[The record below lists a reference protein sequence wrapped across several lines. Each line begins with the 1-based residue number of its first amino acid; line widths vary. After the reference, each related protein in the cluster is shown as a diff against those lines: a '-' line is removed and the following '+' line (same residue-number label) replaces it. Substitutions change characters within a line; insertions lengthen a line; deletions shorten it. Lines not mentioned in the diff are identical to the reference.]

1 MTGID
6 GGPPGRRPVRSTSG
20 SPNPVGPARTVDWQP
35 RDGDW
40 TVVIMQADGAAGL
53 AVQARAGATA
63 PGLAWLAGG
72 LFTLGAILVLVGG
85 LLVVLAV
92 HGATQRPT
100 TGAASGWAP
109 PMPRGQSGRMRRPR
123 PASTGLPRMRCRR
136 AGVGR
141 RDRSGR

>member
-6 GGPPGRRPVRSTSG
+6 GGPPEAAPGDVDIWVAESSG
-20 SPNPVGPARTVDWQP
+20 TGTQTVDWQP

-109 PMPRGQSGRMRRPR
+109 PMPRGPVGSGAETPSRIPS
-123 PASTGLPRMRCRR
+123 PGSPG
-136 AGVGR
+136 
-141 RDRSGR
+141 